1 MKRQNINRGL
11 FYIIGLL
18 VLALGIILNTKAGL
32 GVSPIISVAYSVSVI
47 INANFGN
54 MTLLLYSSF
63 ILIEMLLHTRTHY
76 LKKREHRME

>member
-47 INANFGN
+47 IDANFGN

-63 ILIEMLLHTRTHY
+63 ILIEMLLHTRAHY
-76 LKKREHRME
+76 LKGSVTTNG